1 MNEENNRDI
10 NFIALELTKIRYQ
23 KDNLPSS
30 IIINDKTIFDTYK
43 EYTLSL
49 CDFHRDL
56 TNVLELQ
63 EENETLKMAL
73 QKIEEELNNPSVVD
87 KKKEKLITT
96 INANRGNME
105 PWLANEL
112 IDIINIDN

>member
-1 MNEENNRDI
+1 MRDF
-10 NFIALELTKIRYQ
+10 NYIALELTKIRYQ
-23 KDNLPSS
+23 DNNLPSK
-30 IIINDKTIFDTYK
+30 IIVNNNTIMDTFDFYLLELADCNDKV
-43 EYTLSL
+43 
-49 CDFHRDL
+49 
-56 TNVLELQ
+56 TNIIELR
-63 EENETLKMAL
+63 EENETLKLAL
-73 QKIEEELNNPSVVD
+73 QKIEEELNKPSIVD